1 MKQYLKMGE
10 HFSGV
15 VNVDNDG
22 NVSDDK
28 FHRGSLGDFDEKYF
42 EVIANAI
49 NSHDELVQMNQ
60 ELLAALEEG
69 RRAIGEHSAPYDCYA
84 TGPITGDAFRD
95 LVQCPACSFIAMYD
109 DAIAKSKGGAA

>member
-42 EVIANAI
+42 EVIAHAI

-60 ELLAALEEG
+60 DLLNALESIENDAG
-69 RRAIGEHSAPYDCYA
+69 QVPKFMWDMIQA
-84 TGPITGDAFRD
+84 T
-95 LVQCPACSFIAMYD
+95 
-109 DAIAKSKGGAA
+109 IAKAKGGAA

>member
-42 EVIANAI
+42 EVIAHAI

-60 ELLAALEEG
+60 ELLAALEECAKELAWMIDKHNEQNMEDG
-69 RRAIGEHSAPYDCYA
+69 SWKYDHQTPWEA
-84 TGPITGDAFRD
+84 MQ
-95 LVQCPACSFIAMYD
+95 LVVKA
-109 DAIAKSKGGAA
+109 KGGAA